1 MRYLFLN
8 TFKAILKKKTFF
20 IGIMLIM
27 ILASTLFSLFLN
39 ISSNLKDS
47 FSNYKNNQNIED
59 FSFLAKSD
67 LSKEDID
74 KFYVENKNVTLK
86 HKKRIDT
93 YYNIIDDKTITNAKR
108 ENLKEDAMFAMSNY
122 IDVLP
127 FRYVSANTLA
137 QNHNFDYESQYIKDI
152 VQNINGIQHAFRMT
166 PYNSNNK
173 IRLCSS

>member
-59 FSFLAKSD
+59 FSFLAKLD
-67 LSKEDID
+67 LSKED
-74 KFYVENKNVTLK
+74 
-86 HKKRIDT
+86 R
-93 YYNIIDDKTITNAKR
+93 
-108 ENLKEDAMFAMSNY
+108 
-122 IDVLP
+122 
-127 FRYVSANTLA
+127 
-137 QNHNFDYESQYIKDI
+137 
-152 VQNINGIQHAFRMT
+152 
-166 PYNSNNK
+166 
-173 IRLCSS
+173 